1 MSKKLSVVL
10 IGLAFVFCVI
20 SLASAGQTGKGGI
33 KGQTPPC
40 RYVTPTEAYE
50 MWQEN
55 PGKVKIVDCRTPE
68 EYVFVGHAFMAHN
81 IPSHLWTGKWGPKK
95 KRFVLAVNPDFEDLV
110 KKRFAL
116 DDTILIMCR
125 SGGRSVEAVDRL
137 TKAGFTDAYSIMNGF
152 EGDKVTDVKSYYK
165 GKRMRNGWKNSG
177 TPWTYKLNP
186 RLIYSSNR

>member
-20 SLASAGQTGKGGI
+20 SLARAGQTGKGGI

-68 EYVFVGHAFMAHN
+68 EYVFVGHAFMAEH
-81 IPSHLWTGKWGPKK
+81 
-95 KRFVLAVNPDFEDLV
+95 R
-110 KKRFAL
+110 
-116 DDTILIMCR
+116 
-125 SGGRSVEAVDRL
+125 
-137 TKAGFTDAYSIMNGF
+137 
-152 EGDKVTDVKSYYK
+152 
-165 GKRMRNGWKNSG
+165 
-177 TPWTYKLNP
+177 
-186 RLIYSSNR
+186 